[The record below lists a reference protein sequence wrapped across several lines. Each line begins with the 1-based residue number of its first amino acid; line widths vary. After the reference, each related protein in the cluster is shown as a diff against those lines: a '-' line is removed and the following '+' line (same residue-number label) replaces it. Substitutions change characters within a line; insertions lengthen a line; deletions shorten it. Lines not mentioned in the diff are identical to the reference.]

1 MDVTSA
7 LVTLEQ
13 VCLSCTLIY
22 RETLLRR
29 RVSAKAVLS
38 QVGQVDGGEL
48 LIHIS
53 GITRVDS
60 RPASSTTFYNHRE
73 RETVCATT
81 SYKCT
86 THRIQRGFLSS
97 PTSPPP
103 TTNLR
108 SKSRPERIRVHHLV
122 NETDFHITKY
132 GKLNVKNCSYLKLHQ
147 ELLAFSLPHFCN
159 CLDNHIG
166 RSFSTFLI

>member
-7 LVTLEQ
+7 PVTLEQ

-29 RVSAKAVLS
+29 RVYAKAVLS

-48 LIHIS
+48 LIDIRGIS
-53 GITRVDS
+53 RVDS

-86 THRIQRGFLSS
+86 THRHVTEDQNPARLPLFADFPSS
-97 PTSPPP
+97 NNEPQMCSTLTVSQKHVC
-103 TTNLR
+103 
-108 SKSRPERIRVHHLV
+108 SKLTVYI
-122 NETDFHITKY
+122 Y
-132 GKLNVKNCSYLKLHQ
+132 
-147 ELLAFSLPHFCN
+147 
-159 CLDNHIG
+159 
-166 RSFSTFLI
+166 TFFK

>member
-1 MDVTSA
+1 MDVTRA
-7 LVTLEQ
+7 PVKLEQ

-29 RVSAKAVLS
+29 RVYAKAVLS

-48 LIHIS
+48 LIDNRGIS
-53 GITRVDS
+53 RVDS

-86 THRIQRGFLSS
+86 THRHVTEDQNPARLPLFADFPSS
-97 PTSPPP
+97 NNEPQMCATLTVSQKHVC
-103 TTNLR
+103 
-108 SKSRPERIRVHHLV
+108 SKLTVYI
-122 NETDFHITKY
+122 Y
-132 GKLNVKNCSYLKLHQ
+132 
-147 ELLAFSLPHFCN
+147 
-159 CLDNHIG
+159 
-166 RSFSTFLI
+166 TFFK

>member
-1 MDVTSA
+1 MDVSRPSA
-7 LVTLEQ
+7 PVTLEQ

-29 RVSAKAVLS
+29 RVYAKAVLS

-48 LIHIS
+48 LIDIRGIS
-53 GITRVDS
+53 RVDS

-86 THRIQRGFLSS
+86 THRHVTEDQNPARL
-97 PTSPPP
+97 P
-103 TTNLR
+103 
-108 SKSRPERIRVHHLV
+108 
-122 NETDFHITKY
+122 
-132 GKLNVKNCSYLKLHQ
+132 
-147 ELLAFSLPHFCN
+147 LLADFPSSNNEPQMCSTL
-159 CLDNHIG
+159 LYVLYVD
-166 RSFSTFLI
+166 SFSETCMLSVNTLYLYIFQVGLC

>member
-7 LVTLEQ
+7 PVTLEQ

-29 RVSAKAVLS
+29 RVYAKTVLS
-38 QVGQVDGGEL
+38 QVGQVEGGEL
-48 LIHIS
+48 LIDIRGIS
-53 GITRVDS
+53 RVDS

-86 THRIQRGFLSS
+86 THRHVTEDQNPARLPLFADFPSS
-97 PTSPPP
+97 
-103 TTNLR
+103 N
-108 SKSRPERIRVHHLV
+108 
-122 NETDFHITKY
+122 NEPQLTVYIY
-132 GKLNVKNCSYLKLHQ
+132 
-147 ELLAFSLPHFCN
+147 
-159 CLDNHIG
+159 
-166 RSFSTFLI
+166 TFFK